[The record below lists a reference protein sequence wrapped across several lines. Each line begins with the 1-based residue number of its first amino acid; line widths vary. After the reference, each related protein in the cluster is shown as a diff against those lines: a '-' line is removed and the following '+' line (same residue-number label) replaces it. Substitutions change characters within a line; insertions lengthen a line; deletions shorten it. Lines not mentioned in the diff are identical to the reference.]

1 MLPHELAAKH
11 VAPLLKSLVARML
24 SKKGLGQ
31 ERIAKL
37 MGVSQPMVS
46 KYLKRDI
53 DVIKKAFDELGV
65 DFNEVVAVADA
76 LSSQLIRGDV
86 QSYMALFASYINL
99 VLSRGDL
106 CDMHIRKYGV
116 SPSCNICFSLF
127 SSNVDPIVEEVK
139 EAIGMFLS
147 RPGIARIIPNVGT
160 NIVAAKP
167 GAQRITDVVGL
178 TGAIVRANHRATAV
192 GQPAYGGSKHTANI
206 LLMVMRVDP
215 SKRAGVVIAYIDEC
229 IERLKK
235 QGLKVIFTGPH
246 ESPQEIYGDIQREL
260 AKIKVDKVDVIADKG
275 GIGLEPVVYIF
286 GSSAGEAVL
295 HALKCVD

>member
-1 MLPHELAAKH
+1 
-11 VAPLLKSLVARML
+11 ML

-37 MGVSQPMVS
+37 MGVSQPMIS
-46 KYLKRDI
+46 KYLKRNI
-53 DVIKKAFDELGV
+53 DDVKRAFSEIGI

-106 CDMHIRKYGV
+106 CAMHIRKYGV
-116 SPSCNICFSLF
+116 SPSCNICLSLF
-127 SSNVDPIVEEVK
+127 SSSVDPIVEEVK
-139 EAIGMFLS
+139 EAVGMFLS
-147 RPGIARIIPNVGT
+147 RPGVAKLIPNVGT

-192 GQPAYGGSKHTANI
+192 GQPAYGGSKHTATI
-206 LLMVMRVDP
+206 LLMIMRVDP
-215 SKRAGVVIAYIDEC
+215 SKRAGIVIAYLDEC

-235 QGLKVIFTGPH
+235 QGLRVVFTGPH
-246 ESPQEIYGDIQREL
+246 ESPQRIYGDIQGEL
-260 AKIKVDKVDVIADKG
+260 SKLKKGRVDVIADKG

-286 GSSAGEAVL
+286 GSSAGEAVMY
-295 HALKCVD
+295 ALKCID